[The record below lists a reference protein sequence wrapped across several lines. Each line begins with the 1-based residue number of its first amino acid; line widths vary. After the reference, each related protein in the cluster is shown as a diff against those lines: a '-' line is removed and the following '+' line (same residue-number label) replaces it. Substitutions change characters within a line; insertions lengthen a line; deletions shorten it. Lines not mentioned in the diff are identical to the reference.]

1 MIEVFWASGSPN
13 SWRVLLGLE
22 LKGLPYESRLIELGR
37 AEQRTPSFLAMNP
50 RGKVPVLKDD
60 DYIVYESVAILAYL
74 DRKYDQGTKLF
85 GDGPEALG
93 KVWQQVSEW
102 TSYVE
107 PAILEFAR
115 PIFYG
120 RAAEQAPRLREIVDF
135 LMVEYGVLES
145 RLTLDEWIVGDTPTA
160 AECLVYPTTQ
170 YLLRAARK
178 DDARALDLGLLP
190 FEERFPAVARW
201 MRSVESLPGYER
213 TYPPHWRPAP
223 ILPSPPVTIPDP
235 VVLVPDPPP
244 AE

>member
-22 LKGLPYESRLIELGR
+22 LKGLSYESRLVELSKS
-37 AEQRTPSFLAMNP
+37 EQRTPEFLAMNP
-50 RGKVPVLKDD
+50 RGKVPVIKDD
-60 DYIVYESVAILAYL
+60 DLIVYESVAILAYL

-85 GDGPEALG
+85 GETAEMTGR
-93 KVWQQVSEW
+93 VWQQISEW

-120 RAAEQAPRLREIVDF
+120 RAAAEAARLRDIVSF
-135 LMVEYGVLES
+135 LLVEYGVLES
-145 RLTLDEWIVGDTPTA
+145 RLASSEWLVGDGPSA
-160 AECLVYPTTQ
+160 AECLVFPTTQ

-178 DDARALDLGLLP
+178 EDAKALELGLLP
-190 FEERFPAVARW
+190 FEEKYPQVTAW
-201 MRSVESLPGYER
+201 MSRVEALPGYER

-223 ILPSPPVTIPDP
+223 SV
-235 VVLVPDPPP
+235 PPP
-244 AE
+244 EA